1 MKLSQYTAGKVRKSR
16 REKEQEAADAKRR
29 EEEVNAAQAYAD
41 FLVEFEGREGMGQR
55 GGASFVR
62 AESKVAYAPS
72 VQASERRPQP
82 TRVCP
87 FFDLSLTTVIESS
100 FSKSPSPSISVLP
113 KPKGKRAMDSFLEEI
128 KRLH

>member
-41 FLVEFEGREGMGQR
+41 FLVEFEGRESMGQR
-55 GGASFVR
+55 GGASFVK

-72 VQASERRPQP
+72 VQATERRPQGPQP

-87 FFDLSLTTVIESS
+87 SLI
-100 FSKSPSPSISVLP
+100 
-113 KPKGKRAMDSFLEEI
+113 
-128 KRLH
+128 

>member
-16 REKEQEAADAKRR
+16 REKEQEVADAKRR

-55 GGASFVR
+55 GGASFVK

-87 FFDLSLTTVIESS
+87 SFDLSKRQLLRAVL
-100 FSKSPSPSISVLP
+100 KSPSPSISVPP
-113 KPKGKRAMDSFLEEI
+113 KPKGKRAMDAFLEEI